1 MDKMELL
8 TSFINK
14 YRSLTLRQFG
24 LWLLFYFFLWVV
36 LSLNEYSD
44 QVQLDS
50 APLYYKPWIDQF
62 GWVFCFAL
70 LSPFLPAVCHQ
81 WSIERSRLLRTSVK
95 LILFY
100 FPFKTVYVSLV
111 LLSKSLLYI
120 VFVGEAFD
128 PGPLE
133 RLYFYQIIDASPIY
147 VAAVFVI
154 YTKLYFQTAQREQI
168 NAARLESE
176 LQKTRME
183 VLRNQLHPHFLFN
196 TLNLISSTMYRDI
209 DKADSIIARLGDLLR
224 YSLATEQKPF
234 VTLKEEVQVMTS
246 YLEIAKL
253 RFGDRI
259 STRISIAPETNDIM
273 IPAMLLQP
281 LLENAVKY
289 GIEPSDENGEI
300 TLKTALENAQLIIKI
315 TNPWNQRRV
324 HQESFGI
331 GLTSTKNRLFLLYN
345 ESASVVLE
353 NQDNYYITLI
363 IQIPVQ
369 YLETFSEYQ

>member
-1 MDKMELL
+1 MDRSIWLGFLL
-8 TSFINK
+8 CVTF
-14 YRSLTLRQFG
+14 
-24 LWLLFYFFLWVV
+24 
-36 LSLNEYSD
+36 
-44 QVQLDS
+44 
-50 APLYYKPWIDQF
+50 
-62 GWVFCFAL
+62 
-70 LSPFLPAVCHQ
+70 PFLSAVCHQ
-81 WSIERSRLLRTSVK
+81 WSIEGSRLLRTSVK
-95 LILFY
+95 LVLFY
-100 FPFKTVYVSLV
+100 FPFKTVYISLV

-133 RLYFYQIIDASPIY
+133 RFYLYQIIDASPIY

-196 TLNLISSTMYRDI
+196 TLNLISSTMYQNV
-209 DKADSIIARLGDLLR
+209 DKADSIITRLGDLLR

-234 VTLKEEVQVMTS
+234 VTLREEVQVMAS

-253 RFGDRI
+253 RFGDRL
-259 STRISIAPETNDIM
+259 STHVRIAPETESIM

-281 LLENAVKY
+281 ILENAVKY
-289 GIEPSDENGEI
+289 GIEPSDEPGEVSLVSEI
-300 TLKTALENAQLIIKI
+300 IEQQLTIVI
-315 TNPWNQRRV
+315 TNPWRQLRAQ
-324 HQESFGI
+324 QESFGI
-331 GLTSTKNRLFLLYN
+331 GLSNTKNRLSLLYG
-345 ESASVVLE
+345 ELASVEL
-353 NQDNYYITLI
+353 DNKDKHTVTLK

-369 YLETFSEYQ
+369 Y